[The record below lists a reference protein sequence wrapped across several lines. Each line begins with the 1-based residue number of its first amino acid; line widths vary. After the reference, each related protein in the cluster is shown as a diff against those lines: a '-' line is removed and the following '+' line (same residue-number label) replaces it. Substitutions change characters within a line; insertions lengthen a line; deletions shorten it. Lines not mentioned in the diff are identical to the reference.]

1 MSSVLPL
8 IAVIVTVIAG
18 WALIKRVQTH
28 MVLFICRLGYPHLRG
43 LGRHGLP
50 AQGSQTVGFL
60 AF

>member
-28 MVLFICRLGYPHLRG
+28 MVICRLGYPHLRG
-43 LGRHGLP
+43 FGRHGLP
-50 AQGSQTVGFL
+50 AQGCQTVGLL
-60 AF
+60 AL

>member
-28 MVLFICRLGYPHLRG
+28 MVLLFAG
-43 LGRHGLP
+43 LAILTTSFQGR
-50 AQGSQTVGFL
+50 
-60 AF
+60 

>member
-28 MVLFICRLGYPHLRG
+28 MVLLFAG
-43 LGRHGLP
+43 LAILI
-50 AQGSQTVGFL
+50 
-60 AF
+60 